1 MNPITGT
8 VRNGKIEIPAPSG
21 LIEGTEVLV
30 WLERD
35 SSAVDE
41 TDKMDASEIER
52 VLLAMDE
59 VRPFVMTEDERTQW
73 QQAIEERV
81 KFDQTTFD
89 SRVRKLQSHWE

>member
-30 WLERD
+30 WLERN

-41 TDKMDASEIER
+41 SDKMGATEVER
-52 VLLAMDE
+52 VLLAMEE
-59 VRPFVMTEDERTQW
+59 VRPFVMTEDERAEW
-73 QQAIEERV
+73 QQAIEDRG